1 MFNRYLYWLF
11 HSYCSNSWDSNI
23 VLIMLLHLY
32 PVFPDNQTTT
42 TCTNVCVYHLIRSRV
57 LGQINTV
64 HNFVMWWYKGPYCV
78 FYHMTR
84 CLESVI
90 KVSVLMFWWNIL
102 ACDKKKKEGHSAL
115 NILCSRPTCV
125 TLCRSWS
132 PRPLILGSWSPVLH
146 AWCKILDKLE
156 KYLWPWCKQWSSN
169 REKYIIKQQ
178 SDILSALFV
187 TQNMYYYE
195 YYTFYG

>member
-1 MFNRYLYWLF
+1 
-11 HSYCSNSWDSNI
+11 
-23 VLIMLLHLY
+23 
-32 PVFPDNQTTT
+32 
-42 TCTNVCVYHLIRSRV
+42 
-57 LGQINTV
+57 
-64 HNFVMWWYKGPYCV
+64 MWWYKGPYCV

-102 ACDKKKKEGHSAL
+102 ACDKKKKGHSAL
-115 NILCSRPTCV
+115 NILCSWPTCV
-125 TLCRSWS
+125 TLCRLRS

-195 YYTFYG
+195 YYIHFMASCILIPANKMTQPSLFCSIYLAASGTETKEDCMSTWGKCFM